1 MPRIFLTCVLVGLL
15 LISAQGFGPVLSL
28 SEGKVRWGTP
38 VKLQPLYDLLL
49 VTAQEKGFWK
59 EQGLEVEWT
68 AFEAGA
74 TLRRAV
80 SAGAIDMGI
89 SATTSTVFG
98 IASRP
103 EEIIVG
109 ELGSRED
116 YVIYVRSDSPIKGPQ
131 DFKGMRVGVTRLGG
145 LYHIYSQAIAK
156 KLGIEMKYQ
165 GIGGHHAQLAAVKGG
180 LIDAILISKAGA
192 SPMLLKKEIR
202 PVALVRDYLPPEWS
216 DQVFYARRDYVD
228 KSPDSI
234 TKGIKAAFRAA
245 DYLLK
250 NRAWAV
256 QRIKSLYGF
265 SEEDA
270 SWVFDNTLNYGQ
282 DGKISPKA
290 LENVLNFQVEYGII
304 PKDKV
309 PPLQLLFTTRFTE

>member
-1 MPRIFLTCVLVGLL
+1 MRRLFLTFILVGLL
-15 LISAQGFGPVLSL
+15 FSATDGLGPVLSL

-49 VTAQEKGFWK
+49 ITVQEKGFWK

-89 SATTSTVFG
+89 SATASTIFG

-109 ELGSRED
+109 DLGGGLLYE
-116 YVIYVRSDSPIKGPQ
+116 IYVRSDSLIKEPKQ
-131 DFKGMRVGVTRLGG
+131 LKGARVGVTRLGG
-145 LYHIYSQAIAK
+145 DYHIHAQAVAK
-156 KLGIEMKYQ
+156 GLGFDMKYV
-165 GIGGHHAQLAAVKGG
+165 GMGGMGSQLAGIKAGV
-180 LIDAILISKAGA
+180 IDAILISRGGA
-192 SPMLLKKEIR
+192 FPLLLKQEIR
-202 PVALVRDYLPPEWS
+202 KVALVRDYLPAEWS
-216 DQVFYARRDYVD
+216 ESIFYARRDYGD
-228 KSPDSI
+228 KSPESI

-245 DYLLK
+245 DFLVK

-256 QRIKSLYGF
+256 EKSKAHYRF
-265 SEEDA
+265 SEEEA
-270 SWVFDNTLNYGQ
+270 NWVFDNILNYGK
-282 DGKISPKA
+282 DGKVNPKA
-290 LENVLNFQVEYGII
+290 LENVRNFLVEYGMI

-309 PPLQLLFTTRFTE
+309 PPLDGLFTTRFTE